1 MILDSIIYG
10 LFAPMQYLPKSLSAV
25 SMMFSQALLH
35 FPVPS
40 YSGQAVLTM
49 PVLAP
54 LSDLIGISRQ
64 VCVLAYQYG
73 AVMMDMLVP
82 TNGALMAIIT
92 IAGISFNKWFKFALK
107 PTLVIMALGA
117 LSIVLAI
124 YIGY

>member
-1 MILDSIIYG
+1 
-10 LFAPMQYLPKSLSAV
+10 
-25 SMMFSQALLH
+25 
-35 FPVPS
+35 
-40 YSGQAVLTM
+40 
-49 PVLAP
+49 
-54 LSDLIGISRQ
+54 
-64 VCVLAYQYG
+64 LAYQYG